1 MKTLKLVAL
10 GLTLIFSAAALAD
23 VEEEHE
29 MNIVVQGMSGDDSTS
44 LHWVSDDSGFDMQN
58 MQVGETHSI
67 IDESGR
73 SVLITRQED
82 GFEFNIDGKKMVV
95 PDMGEH
101 GWALTGGSDFT
112 TNVDVEIIADH
123 QMMSAHE
130 AGSVAIMSGGP
141 HEASG
146 VTIISHEPLD
156 ESVKESIKSVLLSAG
171 RDDGVT
177 FIDGSGDSD
186 GHQVRIIKKQIE
198 FSQ

>member
-1 MKTLKLVAL
+1 MKTLKLVAI
-10 GLTLIFSAAALAD
+10 GLTLIFSAAVLAD
-23 VEEEHE
+23 VEEERE
-29 MNIVVQGMSGDDSTS
+29 MKIVIQGMSDDDSTS
-44 LHWVSDDSGFDMQN
+44 FHWISDDSGFDMQN

-67 IDESGR
+67 VDESGR

-82 GFEFNIDGKKMVV
+82 GFELDIDGKKTVI
-95 PDMGEH
+95 PDMGAH
-101 GWALTGGSDFT
+101 GMAIATGSDFT
-112 TNVDVEIIADH
+112 TNVDVEVIADH
-123 QMMSAHE
+123 QMIAAHE

-156 ESVKESIKSVLLSAG
+156 ASVRESIKSVLMSAG

-177 FIDGSGDSD
+177 FIDGSGSSD

-198 FSQ
+198 ISQ